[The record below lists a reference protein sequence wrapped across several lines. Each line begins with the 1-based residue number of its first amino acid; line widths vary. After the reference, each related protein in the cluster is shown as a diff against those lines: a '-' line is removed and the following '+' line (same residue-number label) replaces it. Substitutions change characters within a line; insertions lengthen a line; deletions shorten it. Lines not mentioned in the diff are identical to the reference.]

1 MFSQEA
7 PDPISQ
13 AVIAALDQAMLT
25 KRSQQTRRPY
35 LGASM
40 WGDPCERKLGYIY
53 HDAPIDDGRGFKPEI
68 LRVFDMG
75 HDGEDRT
82 AEYLR
87 LAGFELLT
95 HTEEG
100 KQFGFVAGDGKL
112 KGHIDGVIMSG
123 PEIPGLV
130 YPVLWE
136 NKELNDKSWT
146 DTMRNGVKKSKPV
159 YYAQTQTYMAYMELP
174 NGALFTTKN
183 RNTGA
188 VYVELLPFD
197 PRAAQELSDK
207 AVRVVQTASPDE
219 LPRCTSDPADFRC
232 KFCDYQKTCWAVQA
246 TPSLTIPPKP
256 SWLQK
261 K

>member
-7 PDPISQ
+7 PNPLSH

-40 WGDPCERKLGYIY
+40 WGDSCERKLGYVY
-53 HDAPIDDGRGFKPEI
+53 HNTPIDEGRGFSPEI

-95 HTEEG
+95 HTEEN

-146 DTMRNGVKKSKPV
+146 DTTRNGVKKSKPV
-159 YYAQTQTYMAYMELP
+159 YYAQAQTYMAYMELP
-174 NGALFTTKN
+174 NGTLFTTKN

-207 AVRVVQTASPDE
+207 AVRVVQTQAPEE
-219 LPRCTSDPADFRC
+219 LARCTSDQADFRC
-232 KFCDYQKTCWAVQA
+232 KFCDYQKTCWAVPA
-246 TPSLTIPPKP
+246 TPSLTITPKP

>member
-1 MFSQEA
+1 MFNDQP
-7 PDPISQ
+7 PDPAAL
-13 AVIAALDQAMLT
+13 AVMAALDQAMLT

-40 WGDPCERKLGYIY
+40 WGDPCERKLGYIF
-53 HDAPIDDGRGFKPEI
+53 HNTAIDEGRGFKPEV
-68 LRVFDMG
+68 LRIFDMG

-87 LAGFELLT
+87 LAGFDLIT
-95 HTEEG
+95 HKEDG
-100 KQFGFVAGDGKL
+100 SQFGFSAAEGKL
-112 KGHIDGVIMSG
+112 KGHIDGVIVGG

-146 DTMRNGVKKSKPV
+146 DTARNGVKKSKPV
-159 YYAQTQTYMAYMELP
+159 YFAQTQTYMAYMELP
-174 NGALFTTKN
+174 NGTLFTTKN

-188 VYVELLPFD
+188 VYAEILPFD
-197 PRAAQELSDK
+197 SLVAQQLSDK
-207 AVRVVQTASPDE
+207 AVRIVQTQAPDE
-219 LPRCTSDPADFRC
+219 LARCTSDPADFRC
-232 KFCDYQKTCWAVQA
+232 KFCDYQKTCWATPA
-246 TPSLTIPPKP
+246 TPSPTTNPIP
-256 SWLQK
+256 SWLRK